1 MEETNK
7 KFRVPFFVPEFTE
20 EMKNSAVNA
29 LQNEKFVMGE
39 SVYKFEEEFAKYIG
53 TKLAVSVNS
62 GNAALHLSLLA
73 LGINN
78 KSSVITSTNSF
89 IAAANCILM
98 TGAKPILCDIKPEDG
113 NIDISS
119 TDEKADAII
128 PVHIYGNPCDFN
140 SIRRMSEESKIPII
154 EDACQAHGAKYFD
167 KKVGS
172 LGDVGCFSF
181 YPTKNMTVG
190 GDGGMITTNNEEIQS
205 EVISLRDNGRKSHT
219 TFDKLG
225 FTMRLNTV
233 NAAIGRI
240 QLSHLDER
248 NSRRQKIAELYKKHL
263 SEDYFLIENPNGSSV
278 FHQII
283 FRHKK
288 RDDIM
293 EYLSKNGIGTT
304 IHYPIPI
311 HKQPLY
317 SHLNLTLSISEEFS
331 NQVISLPSYTQ
342 LSDDDVKLV
351 CETISQIL

>member
-1 MEETNK
+1 MAQKIPSFISDINN
-7 KFRVPFFVPEFTE
+7 
-20 EMKNSAVNA
+20 EMIDAAVHA
-29 LQNEKFVMGE
+29 LENEKFILGE
-39 SVYKFEEEFAKYIG
+39 SVFKFEEEFAKYIG
-53 TKLAVSVNS
+53 TKNAISVNS
-62 GNAALHLSLLA
+62 GSSALHLSLLSVN
-73 LGINN
+73 ISNN
-78 KSSVITSTNSF
+78 SKVITSTNSF
-89 IAAANCILM
+89 IASSNTILS
-98 TGAKPILCDIKPEDG
+98 TGAEPILADIDESDG
-113 NIDISS
+113 NLDMKNNQ
-119 TDEKADAII
+119 TNVDAII
-128 PVHIYGNPCDFN
+128 PIHIYGNPCDFD

-190 GDGGMITTNNEEIQS
+190 GDGGMITTNNEEIQN

-219 TFDKLG
+219 THDKLG

-240 QLSHLDER
+240 QLRHLDER

-263 SEDYFLIENPNGSSV
+263 SEDYFLTENPNGSSV
-278 FHQII
+278 FHQIV

-288 RDDIM
+288 RNDIM
-293 EYLSKNGIGTT
+293 EHLSKNGIGAT

-317 SHLNLTLSISEEFS
+317 SYLNLTLSISEEFS
-331 NQVISLPSYTQ
+331 NQVLSLPSYPH
-342 LSDDDVKLV
+342 LSDDDVKIV
-351 CETISQIL
+351 CETINQIL